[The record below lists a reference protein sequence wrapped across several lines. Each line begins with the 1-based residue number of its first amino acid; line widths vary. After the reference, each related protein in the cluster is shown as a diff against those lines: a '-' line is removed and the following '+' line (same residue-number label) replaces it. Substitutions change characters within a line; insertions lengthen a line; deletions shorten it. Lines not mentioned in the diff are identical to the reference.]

1 VGKVEVLCNED
12 KAMLSEF
19 SRRALEHITGRSHNS
34 LQLPFITGYMN
45 ANVAKEFEKDRIII
59 EHAASAFAANT
70 GVNDLDVDDIF
81 ERTKTVDRTFVKGL
95 MIPSLAIN
103 VRYEDIADI
112 RKQRI
117 RCLSKAVFDLL
128 QNWDVVLSFEARVRQ
143 AWSEQEFKAIV
154 AEILHLYNQ
163 ETRMLSNS
171 VTFLNPFS
179 RALNF
184 IAEPVFDAM
193 EDAAEELTADCA
205 ARIFRVKSHV

>member
-1 VGKVEVLCNED
+1 MGKVEVLCDED
-12 KAMLSEF
+12 KTMLSEF
-19 SRRALEHITGRSHNS
+19 SRRALEHITGRSRNS
-34 LQLPFITGYMN
+34 LQLPFISEYMN
-45 ANVAKEFEKDRIII
+45 ANVMKEYEKDRIII
-59 EHAASAFAANT
+59 EHAASAFAANF

-103 VRYEDIADI
+103 VRYDDIAVI

-128 QNWDVVLSFEARVRQ
+128 QNWDDSVSFTSRILQ
-143 AWSEQEFKAIV
+143 TWPEQEFKAV
-154 AEILHLYNQ
+154 MTEILHLYNQ
-163 ETRMLSNS
+163 ETRMLSKS
-171 VTFLNPFS
+171 VNFLGPFN

-184 IAEPVFDAM
+184 FAEPVFEAM

-205 ARIFRVKSHV
+205 ARIFSVKSHA